1 MITLVSRTDFA
12 IMPKI
17 PQIRIYAGKPL
28 QDFLATR
35 PLKTCW
41 QSQARA
47 GMHGVRDTA
56 EEITVNVA
64 INRLAERHEWLM
76 RQSMPELNDK
86 TWLALLD
93 SFNGTEHTIDEF
105 ASLVEPEC
113 LFDIVYEDLDCFNE
127 RLEDES
133 NEEFFART
141 AILDG
146 DDEGVMDEK
155 FLVRAEELTG
165 IEFRRLMCLTP
176 AEILAVIEGIERY
189 WGRNNDQASW
199 REIVENKV
207 RD

>member
-1 MITLVSRTDFA
+1 MVTLVSRTDFA

-64 INRLAERHEWLM
+64 INRLAERHQWLM
-76 RQSMPELNDK
+76 SQSMPEFNDK

-93 SFNGTEHTIDEF
+93 SFNGGTEHTIDEF
-105 ASLVEPEC
+105 ASLVEPLC
-113 LFDIVYEDLDCFNE
+113 LYEVVFNNFFHE

-133 NEEFFART
+133 DEEFFART

-146 DDEGVMDEK
+146 YDECEMDEE
-155 FLVRAEELTG
+155 FIIRAEEFTG
-165 IEFRRLMCLTP
+165 IEFRRLLCLTP

-189 WGRNNDQASW
+189 WGRTNDQASW